1 MRFSIVKRYIF
12 REVLQSFA
20 SVLLVLTMIWLSVR
34 FVRYLADAAAGKVS
48 PSLILEVLALNI
60 ASRFEILLPI
70 SLYLAI
76 LLGLGRMYKDNE
88 VVAMAASGIG
98 MKHIGA
104 IALWLGASFA
114 VFGLFLSL
122 YLTPA
127 IKILQADLLR
137 EAKDQTEISAVFPGR
152 FQEFEGGYNVLYVED
167 ISSDRQLLSNIFIS
181 TTKPD
186 DAVIVSRLAY
196 QTVEGKEGD
205 RYVVLEDGHRY
216 AGIPGDADYVVT
228 DFGRHG
234 VLIEQ
239 SERGES
245 ALRPETYPTLG
256 LLLAAEPELKAELHR
271 RLSMP
276 VLTVVLALMAVPL
289 ARTSPRQGR
298 YAKLLTAFLIC
309 FAYNNLLGVG
319 VSLVKSGDVPAVLAV
334 WPVHLCFVLLLGVF
348 FVTPAG
354 ARSTGFPRLFQYRA

>member
-12 REVLQSFA
+12 REVLQSFV

-48 PSLILEVLALNI
+48 AGLILEVLALNI
-60 ASRFEILLPI
+60 ASRLEILLPI
-70 SLYLAI
+70 ALYLAI

-88 VVAMAASGIG
+88 IVAMAASGIG
-98 MKHIGA
+98 TKHIGS
-104 IALWLGASFA
+104 IAFWLGAGFA
-114 VFGLFLSL
+114 VFGMLLSL
-122 YLTPA
+122 YLTPM
-127 IKILQADLLR
+127 IKILQTELLR

-196 QTVEGKEGD
+196 QTVDGKEGD

-216 AGIPGDADYVVT
+216 AGNPGDADYVVT
-228 DFGRHG
+228 NFGRHG
-234 VLIEQ
+234 VLVEQ
-239 SERGES
+239 SERGQS
-245 ALRPETYPTLG
+245 ALRPETYPTFG
-256 LLLAAEPELKAELHR
+256 LLAAAEPELRAELHR

-319 VSLVKSGDVPAVLAV
+319 VSLVRSGDAPAVLAV
-334 WPVHLCFVLLLGVF
+334 WTVHLCFALLLGVLF
-348 FVTPAG
+348 FEPAG
-354 ARSTGFPRLFQYRA
+354 GGSRGLLRLLRYRA